1 MFFCTCVGVVFVCS
15 LCLGA
20 CVCVSVCVSE
30 KESDSEV
37 CVRGAEA
44 VSGLVGVR
52 YFVDN
57 KYLQAQRPTE
67 VRKPRRRGEVSYL
80 RRQSCTL
87 RKHRMGKN
95 MWKPYGNLFLFF
107 FKCVSFGLSGGVTL
121 SPLFK
126 HIWKTIGLYA
136 RSCSSEDESQ

>member
-1 MFFCTCVGVVFVCS
+1 M
-15 LCLGA
+15 
-20 CVCVSVCVSE
+20 CVSVCVSE

-67 VRKPRRRGEVSYL
+67 VTKPWRRDEVSHL
-80 RRQSCTL
+80 RRQSCIL
-87 RKHRMGKN
+87 KKHRMGKN
-95 MWKPYGNLFLFF
+95 MWKPYR
-107 FKCVSFGLSGGVTL
+107 KKKKIVSFGLSGGVTL
-121 SPLFK
+121 SPPFK
-126 HIWKTIGLYA
+126 HIRKTIGLYA
-136 RSCSSEDESQ
+136 HSCSSEDESQ